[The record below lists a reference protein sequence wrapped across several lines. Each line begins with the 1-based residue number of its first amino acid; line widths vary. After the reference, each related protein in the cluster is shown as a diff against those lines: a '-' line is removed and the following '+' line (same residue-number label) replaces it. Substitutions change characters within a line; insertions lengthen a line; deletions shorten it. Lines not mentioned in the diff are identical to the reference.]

1 MVSAVFRL
9 WGLGMTVAWI
19 FPGQGSQVVGM
30 GRDLYEELPAARAIF
45 DEADAVLGMS
55 ITQLCFEGPEEAL
68 TATENAQPALLTVST
83 ALTRALESRGGAH
96 LPRPR
101 AVAGHSLGE
110 YSALVAGGALSFATA
125 LRLVRRRGELMAAAH
140 EGSMAAVIGLEAGA
154 LDQICREVSAA
165 LQGGGPGLAST
176 VVVANYNAPDQ
187 LVISGSTLAVEHA
200 GLMARERGA
209 KRVIPLKVSAA
220 FHSPLMVDAAEGM
233 ARALEQVQVAPLQV
247 PLIANVTA
255 APLSKG
261 DDVQRELVTQVVA
274 PVRWVASVQRMVA
287 DGISTFV
294 ELGPGKVLTGLV
306 RRIAPQARLVNVQHA
321 DDVRTV
327 LAESS

>member
-1 MVSAVFRL
+1 
-9 WGLGMTVAWI
+9 
-19 FPGQGSQVVGM
+19 M
-30 GRDLYEELPAARAIF
+30 GRDLYETIPAARAIF
-45 DEADAVLGMS
+45 DEADAVLGMP
-55 ITQLCFEGPEEAL
+55 ITELCFSGPEEAL
-68 TATENAQPALLTVST
+68 TATEHAQPALLTVST
-83 ALTRALESRGGAH
+83 ALVQALTSLGGER
-96 LPRPR
+96 LPRPQ

-110 YSALVAGGALSFATA
+110 YSALVASGALSFATA

-140 EGSMAAVIGLEAGA
+140 EGSMAAVIGLDADTVD
-154 LDQICREVSAA
+154 LICREVSAA
-165 LQGGGPGLAST
+165 LQAGPGLPST

-233 ARALEQVQVAPLQV
+233 ARELTTVDVAPLQT
-247 PLIANVTA
+247 PLISNVTA
-255 APLSKG
+255 EPLREA

-274 PVRWVASVQRMVA
+274 PVRWVASVQQMITH
-287 DGISTFV
+287 GITTFV
-294 ELGPGKVLTGLV
+294 EIGPGKVLTGLI
-306 RRIAPQARLVNVQHA
+306 RRIAPQARLVNVQRA
-321 DDVRTV
+321 DDVRAL